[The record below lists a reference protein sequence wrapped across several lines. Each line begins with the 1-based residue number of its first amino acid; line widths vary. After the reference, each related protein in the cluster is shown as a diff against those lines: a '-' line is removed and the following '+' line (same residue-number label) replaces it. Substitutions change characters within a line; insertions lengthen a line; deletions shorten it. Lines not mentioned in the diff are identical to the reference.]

1 LRARRDWLWESDDE
15 NQICEIGKP
24 TGAASGLAKKVGA
37 CEGGQVD
44 MTVENGALI
53 ARVGGSKRRR
63 RYSLEE
69 LVEQITDENIHHE
82 IEWGPVGQRSK

>member
-1 LRARRDWLWESDDE
+1 MKTRFVKSGNLLALR
-15 NQICEIGKP
+15 IP
-24 TGAASGLAKKVGA
+24 SGLAKKVGA
-37 CEGGQVD
+37 CEGGQAD